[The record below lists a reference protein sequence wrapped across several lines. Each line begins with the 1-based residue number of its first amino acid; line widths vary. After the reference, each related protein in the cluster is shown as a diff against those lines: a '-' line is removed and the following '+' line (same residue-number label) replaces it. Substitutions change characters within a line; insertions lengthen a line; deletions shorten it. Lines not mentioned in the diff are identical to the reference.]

1 MWQAGTVVPNG
12 QTQCPKMPGDRQV
25 NVGVGVGTHRQ
36 CHDQVPAQGCALSAL
51 SAARTHGYG
60 QARPRGS
67 GPERDEPVTPPMVS
81 RACERTERE
90 SEAVGWRPLA
100 VYGLCLGPRICGCCH
115 AMCRPPLAPERK
127 PADVR
132 SS

>member
-12 QTQCPKMPGDRQV
+12 
-25 NVGVGVGTHRQ
+25 
-36 CHDQVPAQGCALSAL
+36 
-51 SAARTHGYG
+51 AARTHGSG

-67 GPERDEPVTPPMVS
+67 GPGRDEPVTPPMVL

-90 SEAVGWRPLA
+90 SKAVGWRPLA

-115 AMCRPPLAPERK
+115 AMC
-127 PADVR
+127 DVTVR
-132 SS
+132 VA